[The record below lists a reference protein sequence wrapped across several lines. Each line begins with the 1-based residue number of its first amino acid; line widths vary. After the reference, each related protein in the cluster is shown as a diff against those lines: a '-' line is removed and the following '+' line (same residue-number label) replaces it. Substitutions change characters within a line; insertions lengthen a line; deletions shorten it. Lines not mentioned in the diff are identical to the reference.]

1 MFPYPAR
8 ISCCK
13 VRTQGR
19 FLFIAGTKRGGCVA
33 EEGRPSLQ
41 VAPRRT
47 VHLLPLDLAMVM
59 AAGLGE
65 RVAGVQGWWVP
76 RRRLKMAMGTR
87 NPNTR

>member
-19 FLFIAGTKRGGCVA
+19 FQFIARAKRGGCVA

-47 VHLLPLDLAMVM
+47 VHLLPLVLTMVM
-59 AAGLGE
+59 AAGWGE
-65 RVAGVQGWWVP
+65 RPPARSPAAGVVAGGSG
-76 RRRLKMAMGTR
+76 L
-87 NPNTR
+87 